1 MKRKLLLTSLLFAFY
16 TSIYAQKIIPNISAR
31 VDTTKTEINKV
42 YHLYSEYLNSKPDS
56 IYANPYWNE
65 KEYSYYLKTNDLRID
80 RAANVMFY
88 DDDSNSFID
97 NYKPLI
103 LQIDSIAEN
112 LYQIKTIFKSNGTDA
127 NSDKFSVPYI
137 TNIYASRNNKGF
149 YKLEN
154 TISERTKN
162 WKRVR
167 YKFITYIINPD
178 CDFNKK
184 EAAKAVRFCE
194 RLSKEFSLEILP
206 FKYYILPNSD
216 ELGKLYNFEYWTYY
230 IGAQTNLP
238 LREIFTTYG
247 NENYPHELVHMMFP
261 LRKDKSSARPTI
273 ISEGLATWLGGPKL
287 GKTFKE
293 ALFEVSNTL
302 RAIKNPSLEDIKN
315 YKIRNKFDNN
325 ILYVSGAVLCKLVF
339 EKKGKEGIWQLYNS
353 NEENLN
359 SIIENLFELP
369 IKDIDKNIIDYILN
383 QTK

>member
-65 KEYSYYLKTNDLRID
+65 KEYSYYLKTNYLRID

-88 DDDSNSFID
+88 DDSNSFFD

-167 YKFITYIINPD
+167 YKFITYIIHPD

-194 RLSKEFSLEILP
+194 KLSKEFSLEILP

-261 LRKDKSSARPTI
+261 LPKDKSSARPTI
-273 ISEGLATWLGGPKL
+273 ISEGLATWLGGPKF

-325 ILYVSGAVLCKLVF
+325 ILYVSSAVLYQLVF